1 MAPAGWGVRSAFGS
15 GRRHLSA
22 ARRAKKRKNKGKKG
36 RSGGG
41 VVYLPEDD
49 VSLPQLAWLMQMP
62 EETIEGGLR
71 ALGAVNGE
79 AVGTVEHSVAELLAA
94 ELGLQPKP
102 WTEMPPRPPIVT
114 VMGHVDHGKTSLLD
128 ALRQTQVAAGE
139 AGAITQH
146 IGAFTV
152 SLPTRPD
159 ETITFL
165 DTPGHSAFEAMRA
178 RGAVVTDIVVLVVAA
193 DDGVQP
199 QTIEAIKH
207 ADSAG
212 VPIIIAVNKCDLPGV
227 DPSSVLQQLAASEPP
242 VVAEEFGGEVMAVSV
257 SALTGEG
264 LEELEEAI
272 ALQAELMEYRADPEC
287 NAEGVVVH
295 TPPTPPCA
303 TLSVRR
309 ATLRW

>member
-1 MAPAGWGVRSAFGS
+1 MA
-15 GRRHLSA
+15 
-22 ARRAKKRKNKGKKG
+22 KGG
-36 RSGGG
+36 
-41 VVYLPEDD
+41 D
-49 VSLPQLAWLMQMP
+49 
-62 EETIEGGLR
+62 
-71 ALGAVNGE
+71 
-79 AVGTVEHSVAELLAA
+79 
-94 ELGLQPKP
+94 
-102 WTEMPPRPPIVT
+102 
-114 VMGHVDHGKTSLLD
+114 
-128 ALRQTQVAAGE
+128 
-139 AGAITQH
+139 
-146 IGAFTV
+146 
-152 SLPTRPD
+152 
-159 ETITFL
+159 ITFNSP
-165 DTPGHSAFEAMRA
+165 DG
-178 RGAVVTDIVVLVVAA
+178 VLG

-272 ALQAELMEYRADPEC
+272 ALQAELMEYRADPDC